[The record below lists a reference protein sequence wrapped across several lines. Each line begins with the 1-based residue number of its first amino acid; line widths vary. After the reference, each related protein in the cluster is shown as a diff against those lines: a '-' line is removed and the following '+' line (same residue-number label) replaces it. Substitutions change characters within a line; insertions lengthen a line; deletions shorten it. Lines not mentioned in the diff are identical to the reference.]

1 MPDTGY
7 KVFGQDIEDSFLT
20 KEYLNLASFNA
31 GAMWTT
37 GVASRPV
44 GLRSSPVQING
55 NIYEGGNKQW
65 KEIACADH
73 YLCAIKTNGTLWQ
86 WNISSTDGTIPSSPV
101 QITGGGS
108 WKKICAGGRNSQI
121 SSLAIKS
128 DSTLWEIPT
137 RTRSSPVLLSSD
149 IGWAY
154 ISVGSDVSASRH
166 AIGISNDN
174 KLYVW
179 GNNDFGKLGRNT
191 NEGSNNTIAQ
201 IGSSTWRQ
209 GVGGEDHTL
218 AIKTDGTLWA
228 WGSNQLGELGTNDSD
243 TNHRSSPVQVG
254 SSTNWKQ
261 VAAYSYSSSAIKT
274 DGTLWGWGD
283 NGNSADFIPG
293 GAVQRSS
300 PTQVGSSTN
309 WKQIATNGMIA
320 GVKTDGTLWTWGTQS
335 SGGFSNDSGGLGHNN
350 TVNLS
355 SPTQVGS
362 NTYWKS
368 VVCGAVGSVYFIA
381 LTDGNDFP
389 DAEDGY

>member
-7 KVFGQDIEDSFLT
+7 KVFEQDIDDSFLT
-20 KEYLNLASFNA
+20 KEYLSLASFNA
-31 GAMWTT
+31 GSMWMT
-37 GVASRPV
+37 GAAAAIV

-86 WNISSTDGTIPSSPV
+86 WNISSTAGTIPSSPV

-108 WKKICAGGRNSQI
+108 WKKICAGGRLAQS

-137 RTRSSPVLLSSD
+137 RTRSTPVLLSSD
-149 IGWAY
+149 VSWAY
-154 ISVGSDVSASRH
+154 ISVCSEPTSRH
-166 AIGISNDN
+166 VLGISNDN

-179 GNNDFGKLGRNT
+179 GNGDFGKLGRN
-191 NEGSNNTIAQ
+191 ESGSNNTIAQ

-209 GVGGEDHTL
+209 GVCGEDHTL

-228 WGSNQLGELGTNDSD
+228 WGSNQLGELGTNDAQ

-261 VAAYSYSSSAIKT
+261 VAAYFYSSSAIKT

-283 NGNSADFIPG
+283 NDYSADFIPFS
-293 GAVQRSS
+293 ASRRSS

-320 GVKTDGTLWTWGTQS
+320 GVKTDGTLWTWGTTSVSGFNNSLGIFTNKPSYGNTISASSFINISYALWSCLYGNITSQS
-335 SGGFSNDSGGLGHNN
+335 
-350 TVNLS
+350 
-355 SPTQVGS
+355 
-362 NTYWKS
+362 
-368 VVCGAVGSVYFIA
+368 
-381 LTDGNDFP
+381 
-389 DAEDGY
+389 